1 LIQTVTHEEGRALGK
16 PRIGIALGAGGARG
30 FAHIGVFQV
39 LEKMGIQVDM
49 VAGSSMGSLIGA
61 YFCTGMDTHYMET
74 LAVSLKRRHW
84 IDFTVPKMGFV
95 NGARIMDMVRFLTK
109 NMNIEDLQIPLAVV
123 ATDVEKGERVVFREG
138 PIHQAV
144 RGSISIP
151 GIFTPH
157 RYQGRLLIDGGVIDR
172 VPVHVAREMG
182 ADIVIAVD
190 VGLFERETQV
200 KSIFDVIFQSIEI
213 MEREI
218 LRSRMIDADIV
229 VRPDVG
235 HISSTAFTGID
246 ECIVRGREATERVA
260 ELIRS
265 TIDGWYEKEN

>member
-1 LIQTVTHEEGRALGK
+1 MTHEEGRALGK
-16 PRIGIALGAGGARG
+16 PRIGLALGAGGARG
-30 FAHIGVFQV
+30 FAHIGVLQV

-49 VAGSSMGSLIGA
+49 IAGSSIGSMVGA
-61 YFCTGMDTHYMET
+61 YYCTGMDLRYIEQ
-74 LAVSLKRRHW
+74 LAVTMKRRHW

-95 NGARIMDMVRFLTK
+95 NGMRIMDMVRFLTK
-109 NMNIEDLQIPLAVV
+109 SMNIEDLKTPLAVV
-123 ATDVEKGERVVFREG
+123 ATDVERGERVVFREG
-138 PIHQAV
+138 PIYQAV

-172 VPVHVAREMG
+172 VPVRVAREMG

-190 VGLFERETQV
+190 VGLFDRDTKV

-218 LRSRMIDADIV
+218 LRSRMIDADII
-229 VRPDVG
+229 VRPEVG
-235 HISSTAFTGID
+235 HISSTAFVGID
-246 ECIVRGREATERVA
+246 ECIEHGRQATEQVA
-260 ELIRS
+260 ELIRE
-265 TIDGWYEKEN
+265 TIDRWEEKEF

>member
-1 LIQTVTHEEGRALGK
+1 VRR
-16 PRIGIALGAGGARG
+16 PRIGLALGAGGARG
-30 FAHIGVFQV
+30 FAHVGVLQV
-39 LEKMGIQVDM
+39 LEKMGVTIDM
-49 VAGSSMGSLIGA
+49 IAGSSMGSLVGA
-61 YFCTGMDTHYMET
+61 LYCTGMET
-74 LAVSLKRRHW
+74 KYLESLAVNLKRRHW

-95 NGARIMDMVRFLTK
+95 NGSRIMEMVRFLTK
-109 NMNIEDLQIPLAVV
+109 GMNIEDLPIPLSIV

-172 VPVHVAREMG
+172 VPIHVCREMG

-190 VGLFERETQV
+190 VGLYDKEAQV

-218 LRSRMIDADIV
+218 LRTRMLDADV
-229 VRPDVG
+229 VLRPDVG
-235 HISSTAFTGID
+235 HISSTAFTQID
-246 ECIVRGREATERVA
+246 ECVLHGREAAERVA
-260 ELIRS
+260 EHIRN
-265 TIDGWYEKEN
+265 TIEDWKGGAFPDGIETT